1 MSDFHTSNERA
12 PLTAFHACGTSSRMF
27 TYAWFQQSLSAA
39 QLDLITGEDISTT
52 KFRKSLKNEITVLEK
67 GKLGHENV

>member
-1 MSDFHTSNERA
+1 
-12 PLTAFHACGTSSRMF
+12 MF

-67 GKLGHENV
+67 GELGHENV